1 MKILII
7 ATLFFIAVLLFLVT
21 FYMWYSS
28 VKISPAFELK
38 RRLRKLAMEAGEKF
52 PAELKLEILVEMS
65 GLEKLLY
72 KFKLMRKLDVLIDKA
87 GLKFDVK
94 IFLLIVLIFA
104 ATGFVI
110 GLALGKGLIFPFV
123 FLLIAASI
131 PFFYLNFKKTK
142 RIQRFT
148 EQFVN
153 ALEMIS
159 RSLKAG
165 HSFIAAVRMVGSEM
179 SDPVAGIFKT
189 VYEEQT
195 LGLSTKDSLAH
206 MVERVDTSD
215 VRFFV
220 TSVNVYREI
229 GGNLSELLER
239 LANTIRERIRI
250 RRQVRVYTAQARL
263 SGYILAALPIFMA
276 IFFVVVAPDYIKE
289 LVSVKI
295 GKYLI
300 AGAIAAQIIGFLIIK
315 KIINIRI

>member
-7 ATLFFIAVLLFLVT
+7 ATLFSIAVLLFLVT

-28 VKISPAFELK
+28 VKISPVFELK

-195 LGLSTKDSLAH
+195 LGLSTKDALAH

-220 TSVNVYREI
+220 TAVNVFREI

-276 IFFVVVAPDYIKE
+276 TFFVVVAPDYIKE

-300 AGAIAAQIIGFLIIK
+300 AGAIAAQIIGFLTIR